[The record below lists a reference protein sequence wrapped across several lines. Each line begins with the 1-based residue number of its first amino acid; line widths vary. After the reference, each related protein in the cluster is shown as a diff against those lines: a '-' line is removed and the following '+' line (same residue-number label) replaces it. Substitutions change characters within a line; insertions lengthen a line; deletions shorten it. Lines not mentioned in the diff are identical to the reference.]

1 MHSQRSRR
9 WRVPRMSRAL
19 PSLDLIRGFEAA
31 ARQLSFTKAA
41 GELFLTQSAV
51 SRQVQA
57 LEEHLGVALFERR
70 HREIRLTDAGQ
81 QLYRSSVEAL
91 RLLTD
96 TAARIRDQGASR
108 AVTVTCSIG
117 FASLWLV
124 PRLMEFREQHPEI
137 DIRIDANNRIVDLDR
152 DRVEVA
158 VRYCPKAEAPAA
170 ALQLFEDEV
179 YAVCSP
185 SLLERAD
192 RPLAEPA
199 DLRHHVLLHYQGADT
214 HWAPGSWHTKLETL
228 GLRDIEGA
236 GSLQFNQYDQLIQA
250 AIEGQG
256 IALGVGPL
264 VRRLI
269 QQGRLVALFG
279 KRFASPRGY
288 YLLAA
293 RYAAGRPEVT
303 AFTDWLLATA
313 LREIE
318 EVPPLPR
325 AQRASPAGRSERDS
339 RITGTSPTST
349 IASDG
354 KAASARRSSRAS

>member
-1 MHSQRSRR
+1 MTRT
-9 WRVPRMSRAL
+9 L

-41 GELFLTQSAV
+41 NELFLTQSAV

-70 HREIRLTDAGQ
+70 HREIRLTDAGH
-81 QLYRSSVEAL
+81 QLYRSSTEAL

-96 TAARIRDQGASR
+96 TAMRIRDQGVAK

-124 PRLMEFREQHPEI
+124 PRLMEFRERHAEI
-137 DIRIDANNRIVDLDR
+137 DIRIDANNRLVELDR

-158 VRYCPKAEAPAA
+158 VRYCPSVDAPAG

-185 SLLERAD
+185 ALIARSEW
-192 RPLAEPA
+192 PLAEPD
-199 DLRHHVLLHYQGADT
+199 DLRHQVLLHYQGADT
-214 HWAPGSWHTKLETL
+214 HWAPGSWRTKLEVMGVQDL
-228 GLRDIEGA
+228 EGA

-264 VRRLI
+264 VRRHL
-269 QQGRLVALFG
+269 QQGRLVTLFG
-279 KRFASPRGY
+279 RRFASPRAY
-288 YLLAA
+288 YLMTA
-293 RYAAGRPEVT
+293 RFAAGRADVA
-303 AFTDWLLATA
+303 AFTEWLLATA
-313 LREIE
+313 QREVSE
-318 EVPPLPR
+318 ASANGLSVPR
-325 AQRASPAGRSERDS
+325 SPA
-339 RITGTSPTST
+339 
-349 IASDG
+349 
-354 KAASARRSSRAS
+354 AASATAA

>member
-1 MHSQRSRR
+1 MQG
-9 WRVPRMSRAL
+9 MSRAL
-19 PSLDLIRGFEAA
+19 PSLDLVRGFEAA
-31 ARQLSFTKAA
+31 ARLLSFTKA
-41 GELFLTQSAV
+41 GEELFLTQSAV

-70 HREIRLTDAGQ
+70 HREIRLTDAGR
-81 QLYRSSVEAL
+81 QLQRAAVESL

-96 TAARIRDQGASR
+96 TAERIREHGRTQ

-137 DIRIDANNRIVDLDR
+137 DIRIDANNRLVDLDR

-158 VRYCPKAEAPAA
+158 VRYCPSDLAPP
-170 ALQLFEDEV
+170 QSTILFEDEV

-185 SLLERAD
+185 ALAARAD
-192 RPLAEPA
+192 RPLAQPT

-214 HWAPGSWHTKLETL
+214 HWAPGSWPSKLATLGLETL
-228 GLRDIEGA
+228 EGVGALR
-236 GSLQFNQYDQLIQA
+236 FNQYDQLIQA

-256 IALGVGPL
+256 VALGVGPL
-264 VRRLI
+264 VRRLV
-269 QQGRLVALFG
+269 QQGRLVTLFG
-279 KRFASPRGY
+279 TRFASPRGY
-288 YLLAA
+288 FLLTA
-293 RYAAGRPEVT
+293 RYAAARPEVV
-303 AFTDWLLATA
+303 AFTGWLTDVAR
-313 LREIE
+313 REAAE
-318 EVPPLPR
+318 GTPVR
-325 AQRASPAGRSERDS
+325 RRDQRSSPAERSERDS

-354 KAASARRSSRAS
+354 KAASARRSSRAKL

>member
-1 MHSQRSRR
+1 MT
-9 WRVPRMSRAL
+9 RAL
-19 PSLDLIRGFEAA
+19 PSLDLVRGFEAA

-41 GELFLTQSAV
+41 NELFLTQSAV

-70 HREIRLTDAGQ
+70 HREIRLTEAGQ
-81 QLYRSSVEAL
+81 QLYRSATEAL

-96 TAARIRDQGASR
+96 TAARIRDRGIGQ

-137 DIRIDANNRIVDLDR
+137 DIRIDANNRLVDLDR

-158 VRYCPKAEAPAA
+158 VRYCPKSDAPAA

-185 SLLERAD
+185 ALAARAD
-192 RPLAEPA
+192 KPLAEPA
-199 DLRHHVLLHYQGADT
+199 DLRQHVLLHYQGADT
-214 HWAPGSWHTKLETL
+214 HWAPGSWRSKLEAM
-228 GLRDIEGA
+228 GLRDLEGA

-264 VRRLI
+264 VRRII
-269 QQGRLVALFG
+269 QQGRLVTLFG

-288 YLLAA
+288 YLLTA

-318 EVPPLPR
+318 DVPPLPR
-325 AQRASPAGRSERDS
+325 ASVAQRASPAERSERDS

-354 KAASARRSSRAS
+354 KAASASRSSRAKL